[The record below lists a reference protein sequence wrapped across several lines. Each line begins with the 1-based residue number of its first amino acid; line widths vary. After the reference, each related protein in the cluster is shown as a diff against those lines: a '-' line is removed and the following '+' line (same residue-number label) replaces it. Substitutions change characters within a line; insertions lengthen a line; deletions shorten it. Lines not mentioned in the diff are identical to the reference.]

1 MNDLELSYS
10 EARIRALCRE
20 LDANPDA
27 VVFGGYVSHPFI
39 PEQGVID
46 RYPDRVL
53 WPPISEFAVAG
64 LAVGAAMEGMRPL
77 VAVGT
82 SSFMFYGWGPIAN
95 EAAVIRYVSGGKVA
109 APAVY
114 HIFAGARRNGGVQH
128 EHTPQAMLQN
138 VPGLRLYAPGT
149 PADVDAA
156 LHSAL
161 NGSDP
166 VVIVDHPLLSEAR
179 GPVTAEP
186 AAMAGAQ
193 LVRTG
198 EDVLLIAYSL
208 MTQRALEAA
217 AVLEREGVSAS
228 VLNLRV
234 LSPSPIPDV
243 LEAAREHRAIVFID
257 ESRAGGSPAS
267 LLMARVFEVF
277 PGHRARLVCSADAP
291 SPFSA
296 ELLDHVVPTV
306 DRIVAETLELAS
318 PRQHP

>member
-1 MNDLELSYS
+1 MSEADLSYS

-20 LDANPDA
+20 LDANPDL
-27 VVFGGYVSHPFI
+27 VVFGGYFSHPFI
-39 PEQGVID
+39 PEQAVID

-53 WPPISEFAVAG
+53 WPPISEFAVCG

-82 SSFMFYGWGPIAN
+82 SSFMFYGWAPITN
-95 EAAVIRYVSGGKVA
+95 EAPAIRYVSGGKVA

-128 EHTPQAMLQN
+128 EVTPQAMLQN

-156 LHSAL
+156 FHAAL
-161 NGSDP
+161 NGADP

-179 GPVTAEP
+179 GMVPAEP
-186 AAMAGAQ
+186 AAMVGSE

-198 EDVLLIAYSL
+198 ADVLLVAYSL
-208 MTQRALEAA
+208 MTQRALAA
-217 AVLEREGVSAS
+217 AEALEREGVSAS

-234 LSPSPIPDV
+234 LAPSPIQDV
-243 LEAAREHRAIVFID
+243 LEAAGKHRAIVFID
-257 ESRAGGSPAS
+257 ESRAAGSPAS
-267 LLMARVFEVF
+267 LLMARVFEAF
-277 PGHRARLVCSADAP
+277 PARQARLECSADAP
-291 SPFSA
+291 SPIAS
-296 ELLDHVVPTV
+296 ELLDEVEPTV
-306 DRIVAETLELAS
+306 DRIIRETLELVQGQS
-318 PRQHP
+318 R

>member
-1 MNDLELSYS
+1 MNEAELSYS

-20 LDANPDA
+20 LDANPDL
-27 VVFGGYVSHPFI
+27 VVFGGYFSHPFI
-39 PEQGVID
+39 PEQSVIE

-53 WPPISEFAVAG
+53 WPPISEFAVSG

-82 SSFMFYGWGPIAN
+82 SSFMFYGWAPITN
-95 EAAVIRYVSGGKVA
+95 EAPAVRYVSGGQVA

-114 HIFAGARRNGGVQH
+114 HIFAGARRHGGVQH
-128 EHTPQAMLQN
+128 EVTPQAMLQN

-156 LHSAL
+156 FHAAL

-179 GPVTAEP
+179 GTVPVEPSATAGCE
-186 AAMAGAQ
+186 

-198 EDVLLIAYSL
+198 ADVLLIAYSL
-208 MTQRALEAA
+208 MTQRALAA
-217 AVLEREGVSAS
+217 AEALEREGVSAA
-228 VLNLRV
+228 VLNLPV
-234 LSPSPIPDV
+234 LAPSPIQGV
-243 LEAAREHRAIVFID
+243 LDAAAEHRAIVFID
-257 ESRAGGSPAS
+257 ESRAAGSPAS
-267 LLMARVFEVF
+267 LLMARVFEAF
-277 PGHRARLVCSADAP
+277 PGHRTRLVCSADAP

-296 ELLDHVVPTV
+296 ELLDQVVPTV
-306 DRIVAETLELAS
+306 QRIVRETLELVRS
-318 PRQHP
+318 QSK